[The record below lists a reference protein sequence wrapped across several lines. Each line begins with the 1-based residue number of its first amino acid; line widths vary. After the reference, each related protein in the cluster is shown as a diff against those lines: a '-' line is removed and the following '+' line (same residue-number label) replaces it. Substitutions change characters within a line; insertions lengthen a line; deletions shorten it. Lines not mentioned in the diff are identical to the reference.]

1 MSARILQFH
10 ILVTI
15 LQASGSY
22 YKLVVIFFRSA
33 KCSLLLSPF
42 PKISHFKENQE
53 TNWSSR
59 QIHHLDITK
68 AALLQTLE
76 QAGLLHVQYSSVTSW
91 AVENLRKDAYRLQRW
106 LGKGT

>member
-22 YKLVVIFFRSA
+22 YRLVVMFFRSA
-33 KCSLLLSPF
+33 KRSLLLSPF

-53 TNWSSR
+53 TNWSPR
-59 QIHHLDITK
+59 QIHHLDITR
-68 AALLQTLE
+68 AALMQTLE
-76 QAGLLHVQYSSVTSW
+76 QAGLLHVRYSYVTPR
-91 AVENLRKDAYRLQRW
+91 AVENLKRDACKLQR
-106 LGKGT
+106 